1 MSPES
6 ASGLKAGG
14 ELRGNPLRWSVSAGE
29 DMLGSRR
36 LEPGGSRDEN
46 PRVQGKP
53 RAKGESINHVCS
65 SSLNGDSEAH

>member
-14 ELRGNPLRWSVSAGE
+14 KLRGNPLRWTGSAGE

-36 LEPGGSRDEN
+36 LEPGGSRDED
-46 PRVQGKP
+46 PKARGKP
-53 RAKGESINHVCS
+53 RAKGESISHTG
-65 SSLNGDSEAH
+65 SSLSNGDSEAH